1 MANLIKITQFQA
13 PQFRALIK
21 AESDGTLFNP
31 STDLATQAEL
41 DTEGINDYPISCT
54 VYKSLDPVAPYIF
67 NTARAEVVEGFEN
80 VEIPSTAFIDTTGQ
94 QDPSYNFAYTFAN
107 RKTFAFQEAGVF
119 FVDFML
125 YPKTGAAL
133 AWRTGVEVV

>member
-21 AESDGTLFNP
+21 AESDGTLFDP
-31 STDLATQAEL
+31 ETDLATAAEL
-41 DTEGINDYPISCT
+41 EEEQIDKAPISCT

-80 VEIPSTAFIDTTGQ
+80 VTIPSTAFIDVSGQ
-94 QDPSYNFAYTFAN
+94 QSPDHNFEYTFDN
-107 RKTFAFQEAGVF
+107 RKTFAFADAGVY
-119 FVDFML
+119 FVDFLL
-125 YPKTGAAL
+125 YPASGAAL
-133 AWRTGVEVV
+133 AWRTGVEVI